1 MHDNNTSEDYIVK
14 ATAAGGAVRAF
25 AIRSTG
31 IAEKSRSVH
40 NTMPVVTAALGRLM
54 SAAAMMGS
62 MMKGDNDKL
71 TLIIKGDGPIGQMTV
86 TVDSH
91 GNVKG
96 FAANPDVDIARKYK
110 GKLDVGKAVGRG
122 TLSVSMDI
130 GLKEPYNGQVELI
143 SGEIGEDIAYYYTAS
158 EQTPSAVGLGVMVDT
173 DMSVRH
179 SGGFIIQLMPDADE
193 ETIKA
198 LEEKLEDEEP
208 VTSMMDKGM
217 TPEDILAYYLGD
229 LNLVITER
237 VPARFYCDC
246 SKEKVSRALATIS
259 TQDLKDIINDG
270 EEIEVKCYFCNS
282 AYKFDLP
289 ELEEIMAGR

>member
-1 MHDNNTSEDYIVK
+1 MERYDDHHHDTEVPLARKVGRMGMLVHRYYEAQSMRHGGMGDPLRGQGRVLALLSAKPETTQRELSYLLDMRQQSLSELLAKLEDKGFI
-14 ATAAGGAVRAF
+14 TR
-25 AIRSTG
+25 
-31 IAEKSRSVH
+31 EKS
-40 NTMPVVTAALGRLM
+40 AEDGR
-54 SAAAMMGS
+54 
-62 MMKGDNDKL
+62 
-71 TLIIKGDGPIGQMTV
+71 V
-86 TVDSH
+86 TVVRLTQAGAEAVPSPEQMDER
-91 GNVKG
+91 
-96 FAANPDVDIARKYK
+96 ADA
-110 GKLDVGKAVGRG
+110 LDC
-122 TLSVSMDI
+122 LSAEEHTQLEALTDKI
-130 GLKEPYNGQVELI
+130 
-143 SGEIGEDIAYYYTAS
+143 TAS
-158 EQTPSAVGLGVMVDT
+158 
-173 DMSVRH
+173 
-179 SGGFIIQLMPDADE
+179 
-193 ETIKA
+193 

-259 TQDLKDIINDG
+259 TQDLKEIINDG